1 MILIIL
7 SKNTTRHLMIHAIGL
22 KGEFLLAAA
31 PIFNVKESAFKKSVQ
46 RLNKRYIYLVLLVE
60 FY

>member
-1 MILIIL
+1 
-7 SKNTTRHLMIHAIGL
+7 MIHAIGL